1 MPGEIATFLLGAQG
15 GDEDAFARLYAA
27 TNPVLVRYLRSIGVD
42 DAAGVALASWPT
54 LLHRLPA
61 CTADDDDWFE
71 LAVGAARETA
81 TAGGSPALGT
91 TAPSSPAPSSPAPPN
106 PGQAAAGA
114 TPDATTTAPGADP
127 VDTGVAVLQAC
138 GRDSADVLAMAVVAG
153 LGRDSMARLTGEE
166 PTAVLELVRRGQYRL
181 TLPLEELYAAMAAPA
196 RPDEL
201 ADAAVVQGLFG
212 DESRGAAPPV
222 VPGVPAGAAAA
233 AGLAAVAPVT
243 LTPVAGASLTEPS
256 VVDLLTWQ
264 TPAAGPTLVRAV
276 PPRGT
281 REASRGA
288 RAGAGAA
295 AWVIA
300 LGGVGAAAAMSGLL
314 PAVVDNLFR
323 GPVNR
328 PVVTAQGPV
337 VPGPTASGGGPTVTP
352 PGVEPTK
359 PGTQPGTQ
367 PGEPPVGGGTVEPVG
382 LSGTGTGSTV
392 VISTAAFTTPAGGG
406 TNPAGGSS
414 GGPAGSATP
423 PPATSGGG
431 TVIGGGTVTGGGT
444 TTGGPVTGSGK
455 PIPGTANGH
464 TPAKTD
470 AAAAKAQAKAAAAAA
485 RAQAKA
491 AKAAAKARA
500 QADKAAKAKAKAK
513 AAKAKAAKVK
523 AAKAKTAQAKAAKA
537 KTSKAGTQTQGKK
550 KA

>member
-1 MPGEIATFLLGAQG
+1 MPGEIATYLLGAQG

-27 TNPVLVRYLRSIGVD
+27 TNPVLVRYLRSIGVG

-54 LLHRLPA
+54 LLGRLPA
-61 CTADDDDWFE
+61 CPADDDDWFE

-91 TAPSSPAPSSPAPPN
+91 SAPPV
-106 PGQAAAGA
+106 PSREPAGSTPAAAAPAAAGA
-114 TPDATTTAPGADP
+114 APGAAA
-127 VDTGVAVLQAC
+127 VDAGVAALQAC
-138 GRDSADVLAMAVVAG
+138 GPDSADVLAMAVVAG
-153 LGRDSMARLTGEE
+153 LGRDSMARLTGQE

-212 DESRGAAPPV
+212 DTGRAAAVPPAPGA
-222 VPGVPAGAAAA
+222 VPGAQTGPGP
-233 AGLAAVAPVT
+233 AAVAAVT
-243 LTPVAGASLTEPS
+243 LTPVAGAALTEPS

-264 TPAAGPTLVRAV
+264 TPAAGPTLVRPV
-276 PPRGT
+276 PPRGA

-367 PGEPPVGGGTVEPVG
+367 PGQPPVGGGTVEPVG
-382 LSGTGTGSTV
+382 LTGSGTAGTV

-406 TNPAGGSS
+406 AAPTGGSS
-414 GGPAGSATP
+414 GGPAGSSTP

-431 TVIGGGTVTGGGT
+431 VVVGGGTVTGGGT
-444 TTGGPVTGSGK
+444 TTGGAVTGSGK
-455 PIPGTANGH
+455 PITGTANGH
-464 TPAKTD
+464 TPTRT
-470 AAAAKAQAKAAAAAA
+470 AAAAARAQAKAAAAAA
-485 RAQAKA
+485 RARAKA
-491 AKAAAKARA
+491 ERAAAKARA
-500 QADKAAKAKAKAK
+500 QAEKAKAAKAAKAKAAKAAKAK
-513 AAKAKAAKVK
+513 AAKAKAAK
-523 AAKAKTAQAKAAKA
+523 AKAAKA
-537 KTSKAGTQTQGKK
+537 KAAKAKAAKAKAASAKGKK
-550 KA
+550 A